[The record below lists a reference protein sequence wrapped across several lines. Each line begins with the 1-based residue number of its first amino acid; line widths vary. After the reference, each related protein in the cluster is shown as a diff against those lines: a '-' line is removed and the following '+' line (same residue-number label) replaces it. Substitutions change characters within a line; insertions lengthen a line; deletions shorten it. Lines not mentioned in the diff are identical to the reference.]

1 MVKKNIIF
9 LIMMIIFINVQNL
22 WGVEG
27 AGLLLLGLIIFFQER
42 LAFKH
47 KMLLLMALV
56 FMAQAKFLIDDVPQG
71 GKTVFQATETSSPTV
86 SLADGRIAADTEGMS
101 VEKADQLK
109 RLEVLMAE
117 LEKKLDDLN
126 AQLEA
131 CASDAGLYAIKARE
145 VNQVQQQFND
155 AVAQWKQLTTTA

>member
-27 AGLLLLGLIIFFQER
+27 ACLLLLGFAVFFQER
-42 LAFKH
+42 LAVKH
-47 KMLLLMALV
+47 KVLLLIALV
-56 FMAQAKFLIDDVPQG
+56 FMVQAKFLIDDVPQG
-71 GKTVFQATETSSPTV
+71 VKTVFQAADTSSPSV
-86 SLADGRIAADTEGMS
+86 SLANGRIVVDTEGMS